1 MDATG
6 TSATGTDGGLRA
18 YTTSKQVQA
27 WFLRKSRDLW
37 KAKCQRR
44 RAEARRLANRVADV
58 TKSREKWRRRA
69 EGLEAEVAALREQRA
84 AGGK

>member
-1 MDATG
+1 MESTG
-6 TSATGTDGGLRA
+6 AGDGRRA
-18 YTTSKQVQA
+18 YTTTKQVQA

-44 RAEARRLANRVADV
+44 RADARRLAGQVADV

-69 EGLEAEVAALREQRA
+69 EDLEAEVAALREQRA

>member
-1 MDATG
+1 MDASDAGTG
-6 TSATGTDGGLRA
+6 GERRA
-18 YTTSKQVQA
+18 YTTPKQVQA

-44 RAEARRLANRVADV
+44 RAEARRLARQVADV